1 MNFQI
6 KSNPLVSI
14 IIPAYN
20 VGKYIEEC
28 IRSIMNQT
36 YTHIEIIVVDD
47 GSPDETPAIIDRMA
61 SIDKR
66 IIPIHQRNAGVS
78 AARNTGIK
86 ISTGEYL
93 VFVDGDDYLAPDF
106 VEYMLGL
113 VEKTGGELC
122 LSLNCFTVANEQQVC
137 NDSTGILDPIKAT
150 ALLLS
155 PRIIVG
161 SWNKIYKKSVLE
173 KNKLEFQTN
182 LFYGEG
188 LRFYSSF
195 SQLCTKVGVGQRKV
209 YYYRRDNYTS
219 ATSKFNIKSLING
232 NQSIEEIRKDLKL
245 HDPSIHLM
253 LDLHQ
258 CLFSMGAVVRIKANG
273 KDELY
278 KEEYRAFRSYL
289 HKNTPKFLFKRNV
302 PLYRK
307 GLLVGTCLCPSL
319 MAWLDKMR
327 RKRIAV
333 RSVKQFILL
342 FLLF

>member
-1 MNFQI
+1 MNLQTM
-6 KSNPLVSI
+6 SNPLVSI

-20 VGKYIEEC
+20 VSQYIEEC

-47 GSPDETPAIIDRMA
+47 GSPDDTPAIIDRM
-61 SIDKR
+61 SSMDER
-66 IIPIHQRNAGVS
+66 IIPIHQQNAGVS

-86 ISTGEYL
+86 VSTGEYL
-93 VFVDGDDYLAPDF
+93 VFVDGDDYIAPDF
-106 VEYMLGL
+106 VEYMLKL
-113 VEKTGGELC
+113 IQVTGGEMC
-122 LSLNCFTVANEQQVC
+122 LSLNCFTKEADIQIL
-137 NDSTGILDPIKAT
+137 NDKIAALDPTEAT

-161 SWNKIYKKSVLE
+161 SWNKIYKKSILVDNNL
-173 KNKLEFQTN
+173 LFSTN

-188 LRFYSSF
+188 LMFYTAYA
-195 SQLCTKVGVGQRKV
+195 QLCNKVGVGNRKV
-209 YYYRRDNYTS
+209 YYYRRNNYAS
-219 ATSKFNIKSLING
+219 ATTKFNIKSLING
-232 NQSIEEIRKDLKL
+232 NQSIEEIRKNLRL
-245 HDPSIHLM
+245 QDPAIHLM

-273 KDELY
+273 KEDIC

-307 GLLVGTCLCPSL
+307 GLLIGTCLCPSL

-327 RKRIAV
+327 RKRIAA
-333 RSVKQFILL
+333 RSVK
-342 FLLF
+342 

>member
-1 MNFQI
+1 MNL
-6 KSNPLVSI
+6 KVSI

-36 YTHIEIIVVDD
+36 YTHIEIIIVDD
-47 GSPDETPAIIDRMA
+47 GSLDETPAIIDRMA
-61 SIDKR
+61 SMDKR
-66 IIPIHQRNAGVS
+66 IIPIHQQNAGVS
-78 AARNTGIK
+78 AARNAGIK
-86 ISTGEYL
+86 VSTGEYL
-93 VFVDGDDYLAPDF
+93 VFVDGDDYIAPDF

-122 LSLNCFTVANEQQVC
+122 LSLNCFTKKKDIQIQK
-137 NDSTGILDPIKAT
+137 DIITTLSPIRAT

-161 SWNKIYKKSVLE
+161 SWNKIYKKSILT
-173 KNKLEFQTN
+173 NNNLLFSTN

-188 LRFYSSF
+188 LMFYTAYA
-195 SQLCTKVGVGQRKV
+195 QLCTKVGVGNRKI
-209 YYYRRDNYTS
+209 YYYRRNNYTS
-219 ATSKFNIKSLING
+219 ATTKFNIKSLING

-245 HDPSIHLM
+245 QDPSIHLM

-273 KDELY
+273 KEDIY
-278 KEEYRAFRSYL
+278 KEEYRTFRSYL
-289 HKNTPKFLFKRNV
+289 HNNTPKFLFKRNV

-307 GLLVGTCLCPSL
+307 GLLIGACLCPSL

-327 RKRIAV
+327 RKCIAAK
-333 RSVKQFILL
+333 SVK
-342 FLLF
+342 